1 MKTLATTMLLYE
13 RLVCCGA
20 AGRAA
25 SLRSASSCVSPAG
38 AAVVV
43 VTPSV
48 SHRTA
53 FRPASP
59 RYESRRAPSKR
70 APYQP
75 LIVEMLTTVP
85 VCGAWMK
92 RPWPM

>member
-13 RLVCCGA
+13 RLVCCGT

-43 VTPSV
+43 TPSV

-53 FRPASP
+53 FRPAP
-59 RYESRRAPSKR
+59 WRYESRRAPSKR

-92 RPWPM
+92 RLWPM